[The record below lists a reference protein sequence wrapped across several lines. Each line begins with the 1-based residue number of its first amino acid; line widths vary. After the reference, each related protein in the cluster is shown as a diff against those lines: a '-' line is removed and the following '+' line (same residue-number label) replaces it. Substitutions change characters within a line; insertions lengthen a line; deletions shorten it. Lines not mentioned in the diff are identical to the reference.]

1 MTVLIVVPVFNEEE
15 TVGRVVE
22 AARAYGPVL
31 VVDDG
36 SRDES
41 AEAARRAG
49 AEVIRHPHRCG
60 KGAAIRTGIV
70 AARER
75 GASAVVT
82 LDGDGQHSP
91 TDLGLLLGAAQARRR
106 TIVIGGRLDD
116 TDALPR
122 ERLNAIR
129 VAGFFMNW
137 ACGLKLYD
145 TQSGFRVYPIELFDD
160 IRVSRGGFV
169 FETEVLVAGVAR
181 GWRVHEVPIAA
192 LARARE
198 RSRFRPV
205 SDGVAIGGYLA
216 GRVLLRWARETGAL
230 TGALVRPFYGERRR
244 VRHQA
249 TLEQASIYTGSP
261 ALWAM
266 SVGSSAIQH
275 VLNRVAMWRRDPR
288 PRRALVAAQ
297 ATAAAP
303 VLLGLLMLQAFA
315 PRRMP
320 DFVSPLVRRLCSQDR
335 LEARPSSVEPLSNQV
350 ITPVVSASDSRDVK
364 MAAGER

>member
-1 MTVLIVVPVFNEEE
+1 MTVLIVVPVFNEAE
-15 TVGRVVE
+15 TVGQVVE
-22 AARAYGPVL
+22 ACREHGPVL

-36 SRDES
+36 SHDGS
-41 AEAARRAG
+41 GDVARRAG
-49 AEVIRHPHRCG
+49 AEVIRHPERRG
-60 KGAAIRTGIV
+60 KGAAIRTGIA

-75 GASAVVT
+75 SASVVVT

-91 TDLGLLLGAAQARRR
+91 SDLRLVLDAALARDR
-106 TIVIGGRLDD
+106 TIVIGGRLEDPR
-116 TDALPR
+116 ALPPD
-122 ERLNAIR
+122 RLNAIR

-137 ACGLKLYD
+137 ACGIRLYD

-160 IRVSRGGFV
+160 IQVRRGGFV
-169 FETEVLVAGVAR
+169 FETEVLVAAVAR
-181 GWRVHEVPIAA
+181 GWRVHEVPVAA
-192 LARARE
+192 LARLRE
-198 RSRFRPV
+198 RSRFRPI
-205 SDGVAIGGYLA
+205 SDGVAIGAYLT
-216 GRVLLRWARETGAL
+216 GRVVLRWTREAGAL
-230 TGALVRPFYGERRR
+230 SGALARPFYGERRR

-275 VLNRVAMWRRDPR
+275 VLNKLAMWRRDPR

-320 DFVSPLVRRLCSQDR
+320 DLVSPLVRWLCSQERLDR
-335 LEARPSSVEPLSNQV
+335 QPAGREPVGTQV
-350 ITPVVSASDSRDVK
+350 ITPVVSAPEPGDVN
-364 MAAGER
+364 MATRER

>member
-1 MTVLIVVPVFNEEE
+1 MTVLIVVPVFNEAE
-15 TVGRVVE
+15 TVDGVVA

-36 SRDES
+36 SRDGS
-41 AEAARRAG
+41 AEVAARAG
-49 AEVIRHPHRCG
+49 AEVIRHPHRRG
-60 KGAAIRTGIV
+60 KGAAIRTGIA

-91 TDLGLLLGAAQARRR
+91 SDLGLVLDAARGRRR
-106 TIVIGGRLDD
+106 TIVIGGRLDEP
-116 TDALPR
+116 DALPPD
-122 ERLNAIR
+122 RLNAIR

-137 ACGLKLYD
+137 ACGLKLHD
-145 TQSGFRVYPIELFDD
+145 TQSGFRFYPIELFDD
-160 IRVSRGGFV
+160 IRVLRGGFV

-181 GWRVHEVPIAA
+181 GWRVYEVPIAA
-192 LARARE
+192 LPRARQ
-198 RSRFRPV
+198 RSRFRPI

-216 GRVLLRWARETGAL
+216 GRVLARWRYEAR
-230 TGALVRPFYGERRR
+230 ALVSALAKPFYGERRR

-249 TLEQASIYTGSP
+249 TLEQASAYAGSP
-261 ALWAM
+261 SLWAM
-266 SVGSSAIQH
+266 SVGGSAIQH
-275 VLNRVAMWRRDPR
+275 VVNRVALWRRDPR

-303 VLLGLLMLQAFA
+303 VLLALLIVQAFA

-320 DFVSPLVRRLCSQDR
+320 DVVSPLVRWLCSQDR
-335 LEARPSSVEPLSNQV
+335 LDMDQANLE
-350 ITPVVSASDSRDVK
+350 PVVNPVGPPS
-364 MAAGER
+364 